1 MPIIEGH
8 TYTLPCPYRKVIF
21 LIPVSFFPIY
31 RLSKSY
37 LFVSAC
43 FQSLEV
49 IGVSRD
55 NTKSRQVA
63 VKELQYR
70 AVTTRGQWPHV
81 CIFPEGNM

>member
-8 TYTLPCPYRKVIF
+8 TYTVPCPYRKVIF
-21 LIPVSFFPIY
+21 LIPVSFIF
-31 RLSKSY
+31 KSY
-37 LFVSAC
+37 LFVSAL
-43 FQSLEV
+43 FQSLEA

-55 NTKSRQVA
+55 NTKSRQAA

>member
-8 TYTLPCPYRKVIF
+8 TYILPCPYRKVIF

-31 RLSKSY
+31 RLSPI
-37 LFVSAC
+37 FFFSAL
-43 FQSLEV
+43 FQSLEA

-55 NTKSRQVA
+55 NTKSRQAA